1 MATIEIRTFTEADRA
16 ELRQLSTHE
25 AEGSPVASLW
35 GHPESEASIYLDPY
49 LELDPDSVFLAIV
62 DGKLAGHLAGSVD
75 SSKLPS
81 EDERIE
87 RAIKTYRLYLRPQAM
102 AFFARATAAMATA
115 AIRKQ
120 PTAHELD
127 DPRWPAHLHI
137 AVLPAAR
144 GTGAAHGLM
153 QAWLDRLRT
162 LAIPGCYLQT
172 QVENVRAVRF
182 FERSGFTTYGE
193 PALIPGMRWRGK
205 PVHQQTM
212 VWTPEPPSP

>member
-16 ELRQLSTHE
+16 ELRQLFAHA

-49 LELDPDSVFLAIV
+49 MDLEPGSLFLAIV
-62 DGKLAGHLAGSVD
+62 DGKLAGHLAGCVD

-87 RAIKTYRLYLRPQAM
+87 RAIRTHRLFTKPKPM
-102 AFFARATAAMATA
+102 AFFARATAGMALA
-115 AIRKQ
+115 SIRRL
-120 PTAHELD
+120 PTARELV

-137 AVLPAAR
+137 AVSPAAR

-153 QAWLDRLRT
+153 RAWLDRLRT
-162 LAIPGCYLQT
+162 LATPGCYLQT

-193 PALIPGMRWRGK
+193 PALIPGMRWHGK

-212 VWTPEPPSP
+212 VWNPRAQQ